1 MARIAV
7 LSDIHGN
14 IFAFER
20 VLADLRVRGIDRTV
34 CLGDVVGYG
43 PDPKE
48 CLDLARSACHVII
61 AGNHERAVVNPSLA
75 ASWVQLA
82 QAGLDHARAELAPSD
97 LEAIAAFPATF
108 TLGDQV
114 LGVHDS
120 PVPNEKGMHYLRSK
134 SDAAHA
140 FHCFEHA
147 IALVGHTHVPACF
160 ATSLDHDD
168 VVTSRDIDNFPIA
181 RRMLGPT
188 QEFRG
193 SFVGSASFELPRFGR
208 AIVNPG
214 SVGQP
219 RDGDARAAYAI
230 LDLDDFSVEFRR
242 VTYDLARARARIE
255 QASLPTAAAER
266 LALGA

>member
-7 LSDIHGN
+7 LSDIHAN
-14 IFAFER
+14 IFALER
-20 VLADLRVRGIDRTV
+20 VLADLRARGIDRTV

-48 CLDLARSACHVII
+48 CLDLALGACDVVI
-61 AGNHERAVVNPSLA
+61 AGNHERAVLQPSLA
-75 ASWVQLA
+75 AGWVPLA
-82 QAGLDHARAELAPSD
+82 QAGLDHTRAELAPSD
-97 LEAIAAFPATF
+97 IAAIAAMPATF
-108 TLGDQV
+108 TFGDQV

-120 PVPNEKGMHYLRSK
+120 PVPNDKGMHYLRGK
-134 SDAAHA
+134 SDAVHA
-140 FHCFEHA
+140 FHWLEHA
-147 IALVGHTHVPACF
+147 VGLVGHTHVPACF
-160 ATSLDHDD
+160 ATTLDHDD
-168 VVTSRDIDNFPIA
+168 VVTSRDIDLFPIA
-181 RRMLGPT
+181 RRMLGAT

-193 SFVGSASFELPRFGR
+193 SFVGSAEFELPRFGR

-230 LDLDDFSVEFRR
+230 LDLEAFTIEFRR
-242 VTYDLARARARIE
+242 VAYDVARARARFE
-255 QASLPTAAAER
+255 ETGLPVAAGER